1 MMASQDHAPSIS
13 GGRPQ
18 EAPSHDLAY
27 VWILE
32 SRLLEAAKVISG
44 LAQVLMK
51 DGHYPNS
58 SREMIKF
65 AEAIRDGVA
74 TRPTV
79 ADGDRSSPPNE
90 RGDG

>member
-1 MMASQDHAPSIS
+1 MTEPEEHKDHAPSIS

-18 EAPSHDLAY
+18 EAPSPDLAY

-32 SRLLEAAKVISG
+32 SRLLEASKLIHG

-65 AEAIRDGVA
+65 AEAIRDGVGRDP
-74 TRPTV
+74 RPTV
-79 ADGDRSSPPNE
+79 ADGDIP
-90 RGDG
+90 G